1 MEREYVSEQM
11 QSSGEFLQ
19 QPLYLALLTFSFSI
33 KTLMTYIYALKTK
46 NEYKFRSEDLFD
58 MCIGITVSGWVGI
71 FLFYQNLE
79 STYELIAKTR
89 I

>member
-1 MEREYVSEQM
+1 
-11 QSSGEFLQ
+11 
-19 QPLYLALLTFSFSI
+19 
-33 KTLMTYIYALKTK
+33 MTYIYALKTK

-71 FLFYQNLE
+71 FLYYQNLE